1 MVAPEGSSA
10 NTLFPF
16 DLNPCNIPQ
25 EPSIG
30 IPMNM
35 EVDTPR
41 GWSSSSNTNSS
52 RETSV
57 LSNASSMV
65 CADHI
70 QTLANNP
77 TWAEQVEQ
85 GEFEEPALSY
95 MTLKEREMDSV
106 NQANAT
112 EPMLDSHKM
121 VINNTCLSQG
131 LET

>member
-1 MVAPEGSSA
+1 MVAPKGSSA

-41 GWSSSSNTNSS
+41 GRSSSSNTNSS

-65 CADHI
+65 YADHI

-112 EPMLDSHKM
+112 EPMLDSHEM